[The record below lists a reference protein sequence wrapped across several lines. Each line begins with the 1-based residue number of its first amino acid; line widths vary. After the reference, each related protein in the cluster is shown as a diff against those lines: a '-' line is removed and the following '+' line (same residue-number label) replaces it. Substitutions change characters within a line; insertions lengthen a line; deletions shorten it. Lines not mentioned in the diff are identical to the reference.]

1 MLKDQ
6 LTSEVAGIILD
17 RVRES
22 KGRVTEISDLC
33 RINRRELNVRGLSRM
48 KLHRLL
54 RIVYALAVV
63 LRYEEYRD
71 MMAQIAR
78 TIESYSDEFDYML
91 LDE

>member
-1 MLKDQ
+1 
-6 LTSEVAGIILD
+6 
-17 RVRES
+17 
-22 KGRVTEISDLC
+22 
-33 RINRRELNVRGLSRM
+33 M